1 MEVQKVM
8 TYLDYSES
16 TLREMDAYWTA
27 KEIQQQPESWAKTYA
42 MLKDNQAQIDS
53 FLKPVL
59 AKPGVRI
66 ILTGAGTSAFVGA
79 SIAPAM
85 MKSLGARVEAIPT
98 TDLVSNPHEYFQ
110 KDVPT
115 LLVSFARSGNSPES
129 VAAFECAEKLLS
141 DCSQL
146 AITCNEQGAL
156 YQRCAGDN
164 KLALLMPEET
174 NDKSFAMTSSFSC
187 MLLSALYLFCPRDDF
202 YKQLTLTMQATAS
215 LIETYNMMLK
225 SVAIK
230 KYQRVV
236 YLGSGVSKG
245 LAQESALKLLELTDG
260 QAASSFDT
268 PLGFRHGPKAI
279 VNKDTLV
286 VIFVSNDPYTRQYDL
301 ELLAELQRDSEVGQ
315 ILSITAQD
323 DPVLKQGESVMLSGM
338 QQADDVFLL
347 FPFIACAQV
356 YALQHSLALG
366 NTPDNPSSS
375 GTINRVV
382 QGVNIHAL

>member
-1 MEVQKVM
+1 MEVQELM

-16 TLREMDAYWTA
+16 TLREKDAYWTA
-27 KEIQQQPESWAKTYA
+27 KEIQQQPDTWAQTYG
-42 MLKDNQAQIDS
+42 MLIDNKAQIDA
-53 FLKPVL
+53 FLKPIL
-59 AKPGVRI
+59 AKKGIRI

-79 SIAPAM
+79 SIAPAI

-110 KDVPT
+110 TDVPT

-129 VAAFECAEKLLS
+129 VAAFECAENLLN

-146 AITCNEQGAL
+146 AITCNAQGAL
-156 YQRCAGDN
+156 YKCCEGDN

-187 MLLSALYLFCPRDDF
+187 MLLSALYLFCPSEDF
-202 YKQLTLTMQATAS
+202 YKQLTLSMHATAS
-215 LIETYNMMLK
+215 LMKTYNMMLK

-236 YLGSGVSKG
+236 FLGSGVSKG

-260 QAASSFDT
+260 LASSSYDT

-279 VNKDTLV
+279 VNSDTLV
-286 VIFVSNDPYTRQYDL
+286 VIFISNDPYTRQYDL
-301 ELLAELQRDSEVGQ
+301 ELLAELQKDSEVGQ

-323 DPVLKQGESVMLSGM
+323 DPIFKQSECIMLEGM
-338 QQADDVFLL
+338 AEVKDVFLL
-347 FPFIACAQV
+347 FPFIACAQI
-356 YALQHSLALG
+356 YALQHSLAIG

-382 QGVNIHAL
+382 QGVKIHAL